1 MTLLRFFYRAYQL
14 CIAAPII
21 IIATLLTAV
30 VTIVFCS
37 LFPHSRIW
45 SYYPAKWWGTVL
57 CRILLLPLK
66 VEGGDKLDK
75 KASYVFVANH
85 QGAMDIFLVY
95 TLLGHNFKWMMKKSL
110 RKVPLVGEACYK
122 ADFIFVDRSSPK
134 RVKETI
140 VNARQILKDGTSLM
154 IFPEG
159 SRTFDGKM
167 IPFKNG
173 AFFLADALQLPIVPV
188 TIDGSF
194 DVLPRTKGV
203 SFVNFHRMKLTVHD
217 VIYPQGQG
225 HDNIKQLSQLS
236 YEAINSALPDKYKTV
251 TKPTQE

>member
-1 MTLLRFFYRAYQL
+1 MAILRFLYRVYQL
-14 CIAAPII
+14 CIAAPVL
-21 IIATLLTAV
+21 IIATLLTAL

-37 LFPHSRIW
+37 LFPHSKVW
-45 SYYPAKWWGTVL
+45 SYYPAKLWGTL
-57 CRILLLPLK
+57 FCRMLLLPLK
-66 VEGGDKLDK
+66 VEGRGKLDK

-95 TLLGHNFKWMMKKSL
+95 ALLGHNFKWMMKKSL

-134 RVKETI
+134 GVKDTI
-140 VNARQILKDGTSLM
+140 TNARDILKDGTSLM

-173 AFFLADALQLPIVPV
+173 AFFLADALQLPVVPI

-194 DVLPRTKGV
+194 DVLPRTRGIN
-203 SFVNFHRMKLTVHD
+203 FVNFHRMKLTIHD
-217 VIYPQGQG
+217 VILPQGQG
-225 HDNIKQLSQLS
+225 PENIRAISQQS
-236 YEAINSALPDKYKTV
+236 FAAINSALPNQYKTI
-251 TKPTQE
+251 

>member
-1 MTLLRFFYRAYQL
+1 MAILRFFYRAYQL
-14 CIAAPII
+14 CIAAPVL
-21 IIATLLTAV
+21 IIATLLTAL

-37 LFPHSRIW
+37 LFPHSKVW
-45 SYYPAKWWGTVL
+45 SYYPAKLWGTL
-57 CRILLLPLK
+57 FCRMLLLPLK
-66 VEGGDKLDK
+66 VEGRGKLDK

-95 TLLGHNFKWMMKKSL
+95 ALLGHNFKWMMKKSL

-134 RVKETI
+134 GVKDTI
-140 VNARQILKDGTSLM
+140 TNARDILKDGTSLM

-159 SRTFDGKM
+159 SRTFNGKM

-173 AFFLADALQLPIVPV
+173 AFFLADALQLPVVPI

-194 DVLPRTKGV
+194 DVLPRTRGV
-203 SFVNFHRMKLTVHD
+203 NFVNFHRMKLTIHD
-217 VIYPQGQG
+217 VILPQGQG
-225 HDNIKQLSQLS
+225 PENIRAISQQS
-236 YEAINSALPDKYKTV
+236 FDAINSALPNQYKTI
-251 TKPTQE
+251 

>member
-1 MTLLRFFYRAYQL
+1 MAILRFFYRAYQL
-14 CIAAPII
+14 CIAAPVL
-21 IIATLLTAV
+21 IIATLLTAL

-37 LFPHSRIW
+37 LFPHSKVW
-45 SYYPAKWWGTVL
+45 SYYPAKLWGTL
-57 CRILLLPLK
+57 FCRMLLLPLK
-66 VEGGDKLDK
+66 VEGRGKLDK

-95 TLLGHNFKWMMKKSL
+95 ALLGHNFKWMMKKSL

-134 RVKETI
+134 GVKDTI
-140 VNARQILKDGTSLM
+140 TNARDILKDGTSLM

-159 SRTFDGKM
+159 SRTFNGKM

-173 AFFLADALQLPIVPV
+173 AFFLADALQLPVVPI

-194 DVLPRTKGV
+194 DVLPRTRGV
-203 SFVNFHRMKLTVHD
+203 NFVNFHRMKLTIHD
-217 VIYPQGQG
+217 VILPQGQG
-225 HDNIKQLSQLS
+225 PENIRAISQQS
-236 YEAINSALPDKYKTV
+236 FAAINSALPNQYKTI
-251 TKPTQE
+251 

>member
-1 MTLLRFFYRAYQL
+1 MAIFRFLYRAYQL
-14 CIAAPII
+14 CIAAPVL
-21 IIATLLTAV
+21 IIATLLTAL
-30 VTIVFCS
+30 VTIFFCS
-37 LFPHSRIW
+37 LFPHSKVW
-45 SYYPAKWWGTVL
+45 SYYPAKLWGTL
-57 CRILLLPLK
+57 FCRMLLLPLK
-66 VEGGDKLDK
+66 VEGRGKLDK

-95 TLLGHNFKWMMKKSL
+95 ALLGHNFKWMMKKSL

-134 RVKETI
+134 GVKDTI
-140 VNARQILKDGTSLM
+140 TNARDILKDGTSLM

-173 AFFLADALQLPIVPV
+173 AFFLADALQLPVVPI

-194 DVLPRTKGV
+194 DVLPRTRGV
-203 SFVNFHRMKLTVHD
+203 NFVKFHRMKLTIHD
-217 VIYPQGQG
+217 VILPQGQG
-225 HDNIKQLSQLS
+225 PENIRAISQQS
-236 YEAINSALPDKYKTV
+236 FAAINSALPNQYKTI
-251 TKPTQE
+251 

>member
-1 MTLLRFFYRAYQL
+1 MVILRFLYRAYQL
-14 CIAAPII
+14 CIAAPVL
-21 IIATLLTAV
+21 IIATLLTAL

-37 LFPHSRIW
+37 LFPHSKVW
-45 SYYPAKWWGTVL
+45 SYYPAKLWGTL
-57 CRILLLPLK
+57 FCRMLLLPLK
-66 VEGGDKLDK
+66 VEGRGKLDK

-95 TLLGHNFKWMMKKSL
+95 ALLGHNFKWMMKKSL

-134 RVKETI
+134 GVKDTI
-140 VNARQILKDGTSLM
+140 TNARDILKDGTSLM

-159 SRTFDGKM
+159 SRTFNGKM

-173 AFFLADALQLPIVPV
+173 AFFLADALQLPVVPI

-194 DVLPRTKGV
+194 DVLPRTRGV
-203 SFVNFHRMKLTVHD
+203 NFVNFHRMKLTIHD
-217 VIYPQGQG
+217 VILPQGQG
-225 HDNIKQLSQLS
+225 PENIRAISQQS
-236 YEAINSALPDKYKTV
+236 FDAINSALPNQYKTI
-251 TKPTQE
+251 